1 MLSYG
6 ESSFAVGLALVS
18 ALFLVAVLNRFWPI
32 TNRKVINDVTGWQ
45 LGILG
50 TTYGVIL
57 GFMLYTVWTD
67 FRIADVEVNL
77 EASSVLNVHRI
88 AAGLPAPQKEAM
100 QLLTV
105 KYADAAINQEWPA
118 MQREKR
124 DDASA
129 LITSEMWRV
138 LKSAED
144 DASVSANRLDHLTS
158 ALSELSERRSLREQA
173 RTIRLPIVL
182 WVLLLSGGMATVVS
196 SCVLGNESKW
206 LHYCQV
212 SALTFVVAV
221 TLSAIA
227 DLARPFEGAVA
238 VTSVAFQRVLEIMQ
252 MR

>member
-6 ESSFAVGLALVS
+6 ESSFAVGLALVL
-18 ALFLVAVLNRFWPI
+18 ALFLVALLNRFWPI
-32 TNRKVINDVTGWQ
+32 SNRKVINDVTGWQ

-67 FRIADVEVNL
+67 FRTADVEVNL

-100 QLLTV
+100 QLLTMR
-105 KYADAAINQEWPA
+105 YADVAINQEWPA
-118 MQREKR
+118 MQREER

-129 LITSEMWRV
+129 LIASEMWRV

-144 DASVSANRLDHLTS
+144 DTSISVNRLDHLTS

-173 RTIRLPIVL
+173 RAIRLPIVL
-182 WVLLLSGGMATVVS
+182 WVLLLSGAVATVVS

>member
-6 ESSFAVGLALVS
+6 ESSFAVGLALVF

-32 TNRKVINDVTGWQ
+32 SNRKVINDVTGWQ

-100 QLLTV
+100 QLLTM
-105 KYADAAINQEWPA
+105 KYADAAIHQEWPA
-118 MQREKR
+118 MQREER

-129 LITSEMWRV
+129 LITSEMWRI

-144 DASVSANRLDHLTS
+144 DAGVSTNRLDHLTS

-173 RTIRLPIVL
+173 RAIRLPIVL
-182 WVLLLSGGMATVVS
+182 WVLLLSGGVATVVS
-196 SCVLGNESKW
+196 SCILGNESKW

-221 TLSAIA
+221 TLLAIA